1 VNSEY
6 ILPFDFAQRGPRQDQ
21 MLRLAPVAA
30 ILLWASAAAQTSPL
44 LEAARQYNAAA
55 KARDAATLASFY
67 ADDAMVLPPGEPI
80 IKGRRAI
87 EAAFRESLVSTL
99 ETAGTPAAS
108 ETSGDLGYVMGTWR
122 IMATDRSVRYGNY
135 LEVWKRIGGEWKIIL
150 DTWTEDPR

>member
-1 VNSEY
+1 MKM
-6 ILPFDFAQRGPRQDQ
+6 PFDFAQGRPCQDY
-21 MLRLAPVAA
+21 MPRLAPVAA
-30 ILLWASAAAQTSPL
+30 ILLCASTASAQTPSL
-44 LEAARQYNAAA
+44 LETARQYDAAA
-55 KARDAATLASFY
+55 RARDAAKVASFY
-67 ADDAMVLPPGEPI
+67 AEDAMMLPPGEPI

-87 EAAFRESLVSTL
+87 EAAFRESLASTL

-135 LEVWKRIGGEWKIIL
+135 LEVWKRVSGEWKIIL